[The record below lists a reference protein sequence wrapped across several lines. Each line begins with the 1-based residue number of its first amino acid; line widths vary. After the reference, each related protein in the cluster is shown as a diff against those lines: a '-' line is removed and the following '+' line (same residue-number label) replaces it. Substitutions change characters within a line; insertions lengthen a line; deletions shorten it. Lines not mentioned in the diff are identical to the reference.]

1 MRELSLG
8 EYIKQERIKQGI
20 TQEQLCE
27 GICEPITISRMENGK
42 QIPSYTRIRTFLQR
56 LSLLDNQYFALLS
69 QNELKTK
76 TLHDEILADAILF
89 EHSGPEDRSKI
100 RETGMQKLAA
110 FGKLAKPDDGIIHQY
125 ILAMK
130 GTFGKPG
137 EPYSPKERL
146 ELLWEALHI
155 TVPNCDIEEINHG
168 LYSLDEISL
177 ILQIGNIYTKLG
189 QPNKSIDIYRQLFKY
204 AQKHYHKPAQYAGKF
219 ALIAHNYTKTLF
231 NAGRYDDAIDVAE
244 QGRKICVKYT
254 HYQFLPGLLDFL
266 GGCYFYKRE
275 LEKCKEYYRTAHCLY
290 KITGND
296 RDRVLLEEAA
306 KRRLNQKFPFN
317 HSNY

>member
-89 EHSGPEDRSKI
+89 DRSAPENRSKL
-100 RETGMQKLAA
+100 REIGMQKL
-110 FGKLAKPDDGIIHQY
+110 KMLEKHAKPDDGIIHQY

-155 TVPNCDIEEINHG
+155 TVPNCDIEEINRS

-177 ILQIGNIYTKLG
+177 ILQIANLYAKIRQL
-189 QPNKSIDIYRQLFKY
+189 NKSIDIYLQLFKY
-204 AQKHYHKPAQYAGKF
+204 AQKHYHKTSQYAGKF
-219 ALIAHNYTKTLF
+219 ALIAHNYTQFLSD
-231 NAGRYDDAIDVAE
+231 AGRYDEALEIAE
-244 QGRKICVKYT
+244 QGRKVCIEFT
-254 HYQFLPGLLDFL
+254 HYQFLPGLLEHS
-266 GGCYFYKRE
+266 GGCYFYKGE

-290 KITGND
+290 KVTGND
-296 RDRVLLEEAA
+296 RDRLLLEETA
-306 KRRLNQKFPFN
+306 KNRLNLEFPF
-317 HSNY
+317 